1 MPTGLSQSLV
11 IFGVLLALL
20 TAFRLWL
27 RAFGRLQ
34 AGQRILPHEPRR
46 LAPWG
51 LVDVLGT
58 VVLLVVL
65 QTVALGCLPRD
76 QRPAAG
82 LALEA
87 MQPNQRVGVLL
98 ASVVAELAAA
108 AISLAAVKLRSRASW
123 LDMGFD
129 VRKMAADVRLGGAAF
144 LMLAPPVY
152 LIQMTLVYWFPSQ
165 HPLIV
170 AIKKDPDP
178 LFLMLSGFTAVIVAP
193 LAEEYFFR
201 VLLQGWCERIAAAG
215 ADLLSLF
222 LGGVAS
228 PGSPPTVA
236 TPESPTASSEPH
248 SRPENSSLAPVLR
261 EEGRGEEP
269 GCTCQ
274 GNLSTDPQEPPVEPA
289 SPEPIVVAE
298 LVVPPSFWPIG
309 LSAGLFAAMHASHG
323 PDPIPL
329 LLLAL
334 GLGYLYQ
341 RTHRILPCLVVH
353 FLLNSCSLVML
364 LVEVLAKSS

>member
-11 IFGVLLALL
+11 TFGVLLALL

-27 RAFGRLQ
+27 RAFGRLR

-65 QTVALGCLPRD
+65 QTAALGCLPRD

-82 LALEA
+82 IALEA
-87 MQPNQRVGVLL
+87 MQPNQRIGVLL
-98 ASVVAELAAA
+98 ASVVSELAAA

-123 LDMGFD
+123 LDVGFD
-129 VRKMAADVRLGGAAF
+129 VRKIAADVRLGGAAF

-222 LGGVAS
+222 LGGAAS
-228 PGSPPTVA
+228 PGSQPTAA
-236 TPESPTASSEPH
+236 TPGKTIASPDSH
-248 SRPENSSLAPVLR
+248 
-261 EEGRGEEP
+261 
-269 GCTCQ
+269 
-274 GNLSTDPQEPPVEPA
+274 EPPVEPDNPYA
-289 SPEPIVVAE
+289 SPRAVDGHASVAPTPQASTVE
-298 LVVPPSFWPIG
+298 AEAVAPPSLWPIG
-309 LSAGLFAAMHASHG
+309 LSAGLFAAMHVSHG

-329 LLLAL
+329 FLLAL

-353 FLLNSCSLVML
+353 FLLNSCSMVML
-364 LVEVLAKSS
+364 LVEVLSKIS